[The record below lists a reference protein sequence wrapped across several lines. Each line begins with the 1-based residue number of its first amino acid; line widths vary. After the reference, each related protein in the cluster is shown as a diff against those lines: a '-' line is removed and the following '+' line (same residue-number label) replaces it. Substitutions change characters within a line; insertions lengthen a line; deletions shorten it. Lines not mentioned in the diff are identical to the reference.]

1 MSLSEKF
8 PPLYECSVCGLP
20 VKVIPQGIG
29 NEPEYKYH
37 KDCEHRNVTIYAKR
51 KVTLRGKGTLNPI
64 QQATHKVTI
73 SVRQLLSFLT
83 GRSI

>member
-8 PPLYECSVCGLP
+8 PPLYTCSVCGKA

-29 NEPEYKYH
+29 KDPIYEYH
-37 KDCEHRNVTIYAKR
+37 KDCPHRNVTINANR
-51 KVTLRGKGTLNPI
+51 KVTLRGKGQLNTV
-64 QQATHKVTI
+64 QEFQYKVTV
-73 SVRQLLSFLT
+73 SVRHLLSWLT